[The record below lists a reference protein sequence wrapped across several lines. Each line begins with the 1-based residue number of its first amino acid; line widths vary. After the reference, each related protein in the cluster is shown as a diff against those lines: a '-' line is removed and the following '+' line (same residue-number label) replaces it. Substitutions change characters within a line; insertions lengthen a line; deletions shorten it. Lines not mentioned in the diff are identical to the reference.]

1 MRLEKL
7 HLIDFKNYEE
17 AILDLEGNIH
27 CFLGKN
33 GSGKTN
39 LLEAIHYLSLTKGAI
54 HTHDA
59 SNIRHGQNRF
69 MISGHFRKQ
78 DKLFEIIC
86 SYAAGQ
92 KKSISENGK
101 EYGKF
106 SDHIGKYPLVMVAPN
121 DVELIWDG
129 GEVRRR
135 FFDSLLSQLDKEY
148 LEHLIVYQAHLKQRN
163 SLLRM
168 SADQGIDR
176 DLLDSYDERI
186 VSSGTVL
193 FQKRTVF
200 VGEYLPLVAA
210 RYNFLAS
217 DQPEVAGVQYIS
229 ELGNVDF
236 KRELQARISQDLA
249 LGRTT
254 VGIHRD
260 DFGFTLNGY
269 ELKRYGSQGQQ
280 KSFLIALKLAEFD
293 YLARHKNIRPMI
305 LLDDI
310 FDKLDDARTVQLIKL
325 VQGGTFGQLF
335 ITDASPAR
343 SLDVLEKAGVKSQ
356 NFVVEGGTLARLQSG
371 KPKR

>member
-7 HLIDFKNYEE
+7 HLVDFKNYAE
-17 AILDLEGNIH
+17 AVVSLEGQIH

-39 LLEAIHYLSLTKGAI
+39 LLEAIHYLSLTKGSL

-69 MISGHFRKQ
+69 MISGHFRQQ

-86 SYAAGQ
+86 SYSAGQ
-92 KKSISENGK
+92 KKIIIENGK

-121 DVELIWDG
+121 DIELIWDG

-135 FFDSLLSQLDKEY
+135 FFDSLLSQVDKEY
-148 LEHLIVYQAHLKQRN
+148 LEQLIVYQAHLKQRN

-168 SADQGIDR
+168 SADHGPIDR
-176 DLLDSYDERI
+176 DLLDTYDEKL
-186 VSSGTVL
+186 VSSGMVL
-193 FQKRTVF
+193 HHKRSAF
-200 VGEYLPLVAA
+200 VAGYLPLVAE
-210 RYNFLAS
+210 RYNFLAADLLEASGIRYVS
-217 DQPEVAGVQYIS
+217 DLATLDFRK
-229 ELGNVDF
+229 EL
-236 KRELQARISQDLA
+236 KLKTSQDLA

-254 VGIHRD
+254 IGIHRD
-260 DFGFTLNGY
+260 DFEFTLNGY
-269 ELKRYGSQGQQ
+269 ELKRFGSQGQQ

-293 YLARHKNIRPMI
+293 YLAARKNSRPII

-310 FDKLDDARTVQLIKL
+310 FDKLDELRTVQLMKL
-325 VQGGTFGQLF
+325 VQSDTFGQVF
-335 ITDASPAR
+335 ITDASPSR
-343 SLDVLEKAGVKSQ
+343 SLDALRKAGVKSQ
-356 NFVVEGGTLARLQSG
+356 NFVVEGGTLG
-371 KPKR
+371 KI

>member
-7 HLIDFKNYEE
+7 HLIDFKNYPE
-17 AILDLEGNIH
+17 AVLDLEGTIH

-39 LLEAIHYLSLTKGAI
+39 LLEAIHYLSITKGSV

-69 MISGHFRKQ
+69 MISGHFQKQ
-78 DKLFEIIC
+78 DKLFEVIC
-86 SYAAGQ
+86 SYAAG
-92 KKSISENGK
+92 KKTISENGK
-101 EYGKF
+101 EYGRF

-121 DVELIWDG
+121 DIELIWDG

-135 FFDSLLSQLDKEY
+135 FFDSMLSQVDKEY
-148 LEHLIVYQAHLKQRN
+148 LEQLIVYQAHLRQRN

-168 SADQGIDR
+168 SADQGIDK
-176 DLLDSYDERI
+176 DLLDSYDEKI
-186 VSSGTVL
+186 ISSGTVL
-193 FQKRTVF
+193 FQKRTAF
-200 VGEYLPLVAA
+200 VAEYLPLVAD
-210 RYNFLAS
+210 RYHFLSS
-217 DQPEVAGVQYIS
+217 DQPERAGVQYVS
-229 ELGNVDF
+229 ELEKVDF
-236 KRELQARISQDLA
+236 KKELVARINQDLA

-260 DFGFTLNGY
+260 DYGFTLNGY

-293 YLARHKNIRPMI
+293 YLTKRKNIRPMI

-310 FDKLDDARTVQLIKL
+310 FDKLDDVRTVQLIKL
-325 VQGGTFGQLF
+325 VQGGTFGQIF

-343 SLDVLEKAGVKSQ
+343 SLDILEKAGVKSQ
-356 NFVVEGGTLARLQSG
+356 NFVVEDGTLSKLLSS
-371 KPKR
+371 KSKR